1 MILMNANKFVIILL
15 TFGLICMP
23 SVVGLGYEDPFYG
36 SFGQD
41 LYGDEFGPGTYED
54 PFGQDPYDPYQEMG
68 QYPSQTPGTEP
79 TMTSGEYAAFYTTNK
94 PSKAESL
101 MDLGY
106 SSDVLPSPTAASS
119 AYEPDADMILAQS
132 STGTQVNGQK
142 GMLLDSQGQVGRVGY
157 YSQYVSPNR
166 LNIIDAYGNR
176 RYGINIPLYS
186 WAREEIIPAVSGSL
200 VIYERYSSGY
210 VERYYPGYV
219 QRGRKYQMW
228 FYADSPGR
236 HDVMYSVHAPTGW
249 YNSNSIWFNVYQ
261 SWGPRPYYPWGSS
274 GIHWSYSNSPGS
286 TGISISSSGIGTT
299 MISSSESNVF
309 SSTSTS
315 VI

>member
-15 TFGLICMP
+15 AFGLLCIP
-23 SVVGLGYEDPFYG
+23 PVVGLGYQDPFYG

-41 LYGDEFGPGTYED
+41 LYGDDFGPETYED
-54 PFGQDPYDPYQEMG
+54 PFGQDLYDPYQTLDPEQIM
-68 QYPSQTPGTEP
+68 PI
-79 TMTSGEYAAFYTTNK
+79 GEDAAFYTTNR
-94 PSKAESL
+94 PSEAESL
-101 MDLGY
+101 MDMGY
-106 SSDVLPSPTAASS
+106 TSDVPISTTAASS

-132 STGTQVNGQK
+132 SMRTQVDGQK
-142 GMLLDSQGQVGRVGY
+142 GMLLESQSQVGGVGHY
-157 YSQYVSPNR
+157 GQYVSPNR
-166 LNIIDAYGNR
+166 LWIVDAYGNCR
-176 RYGINIPLYS
+176 SGINIPLYS
-186 WAREEIIPAVSGSL
+186 WAREEIIPAVSGQL

-219 QRGRKYQMW
+219 QRGRKYLMW

-261 SWGPRPYYPWGSS
+261 SWGQRPYYPWGYS
-274 GIHWSYSNSPGS
+274 GMRWSYSNSPGS
-286 TGISISSSGIGTT
+286 TGISISSRGTGTT
-299 MISSSESNVF
+299 MISSSESSV
-309 SSTSTS
+309 SVSTS